1 MTSKLPNVGTTIFTV
16 MSKLAV
22 EHNAINLGQGFPGFA
37 IDSEL
42 MECVNDAMHRGLNQ
56 YAPMPGLPVL
66 REEIAQKINGLYGST
81 YSAETEITVTAGATQ
96 AIFTAITAFI
106 HPSDEVILFA
116 PAYDCYAPAIEL
128 NGGKCVWVDMHWPD
142 YAIDWNKV
150 KDSITS
156 KTRMIIINTP
166 HNPSGTIMTGNDL
179 AMLES
184 LVVNTDI
191 LVMSDEVYE
200 HMVLDG
206 GEHESVAKYPS
217 LRDQSLLVYS
227 FGKTFHATGWKMGY
241 IVAPEKLMVEFR
253 KVHQFNVFSCNSAM
267 QAGLA
272 EYMRK
277 PERYEY
283 LPDFFSKKRDY
294 FLSQL
299 EGSLFQWKPAAGT
312 YFQVLN
318 YSQLSR
324 EKDTDMAIRL
334 TKEFGVASIPLSVF
348 YSNDVQEQT
357 LRFCFA
363 KENDQLEKA
372 AEILRSIR

>member
-1 MTSKLPNVGTTIFTV
+1 
-16 MSKLAV
+16 
-22 EHNAINLGQGFPGFA
+22 
-37 IDSEL
+37 
-42 MECVNDAMHRGLNQ
+42 MESVNDAMHKGLNQ

-66 REEIAQKINGLYGST
+66 REEIAQKINRLYGST
-81 YSAETEITVTAGATQ
+81 YSAETEVTITAGATQ
-96 AIFTAITAFI
+96 ALFTAITALI
-106 HPSDEVILFA
+106 HPGDKVILFA

-128 NGGKCVWVDMHWPD
+128 NGGKCVWVDMFWPD

-150 KDSITS
+150 KDAISE

-166 HNPSGTIMTGNDL
+166 HNPSGTIMSSEDL
-179 AMLES
+179 MSLQS
-184 LVVNTDI
+184 LVENTNI

-200 HMVLDG
+200 HMVLDNG
-206 GEHESVAKYPS
+206 VHESVAKYPA
-217 LRDQSLLVYS
+217 LRDRSLLVYS

-241 IVAPEKLMVEFR
+241 IVAPEHLMVEFR
-253 KVHQFNVFSCNSAM
+253 KVHQFNVFSVNSAM

-272 EYMRK
+272 DYMKR

-283 LPDFFSKKRDY
+283 LPDFFTKKRDY
-294 FLSQL
+294 FLQQL
-299 EGSLFQWKPAAGT
+299 EGSLFEWKPATGT

-318 YSQLSR
+318 YRQLST
-324 EKDTDMAIRL
+324 EKDTDMAVRL

-363 KENDQLEKA
+363 KEDEQLEKA
-372 AEILRSIR
+372 AAILRSIR